1 MSSSIKN
8 VYEIIKKEAPALL
21 TKTENNNKNLHGLD
35 LPLRMVIVAPSGS
48 GKTNFL
54 VNLIMLMCHG
64 KGTYEK
70 LTICTRDKDE
80 SLYNY
85 LATKSSSI
93 EILEG
98 VSSIPKLNVE
108 NYPKGSQSLLV
119 LDDLVLSKNLSAVE
133 EIYIRGRKLGVSV
146 IFISQN
152 FYKIPPVI
160 RGNCSYIVI
169 LKLSQNRDCRMILS
183 EMGLGISKEQLC
195 QIYDYATAE
204 KFSPLIIDLAA
215 PKASRFKKGFNEA
228 IPVE

>member
-1 MSSSIKN
+1 MAKIQN
-8 VYEIIKKEAPALL
+8 VYEIIKKEAPKLL
-21 TKTENNNKNLHGLD
+21 VKGENPNFNLHGLE

-64 KGTYEK
+64 KGTWSK
-70 LTICTRDKDE
+70 MTICTRDKDE

-93 EILEG
+93 EIVEG
-98 VSSIPKLNVE
+98 VSSIPKLNTE
-108 NYPKGSQSLLV
+108 NYPKGTQSLLV

-133 EIYIRGRKLGVSV
+133 EVYIRGRKLGVSV

-169 LKLSQNRDCRMILS
+169 LKLSQNRDTRMILS
-183 EMGLGISKEQLC
+183 EMGLGVSKEQLF
-195 QIYDYATAE
+195 QIYEYATSE

-215 PKASRFKKGFNEA
+215 PKQSRFKKGFNET